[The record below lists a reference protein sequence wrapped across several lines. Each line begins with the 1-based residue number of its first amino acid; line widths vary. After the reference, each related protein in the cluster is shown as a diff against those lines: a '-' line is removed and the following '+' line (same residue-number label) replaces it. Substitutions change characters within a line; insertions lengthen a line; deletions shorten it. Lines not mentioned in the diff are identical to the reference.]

1 MSSILLW
8 LNVVGCLLVV
18 LCMGLLV
25 KNRQYE
31 KSVFETSVNVLL
43 FGLLLLALVKLV
55 DIFVILNELY
65 SESFSWLNG
74 YLGSFVAV
82 SNVAL
87 LPLFAVC
94 VLVAVL
100 SAREGFENLE

>member
-1 MSSILLW
+1 MSSILLG
-8 LNVVGCLLVV
+8 LNVVGLLLVV
-18 LCMGLLV
+18 LCIGLLI

-55 DIFVILNELY
+55 DVLVLLNTLY
-65 SESFSWLNG
+65 TESFGFLDG

-87 LPLFAVC
+87 LPLFGVC
-94 VLVAVL
+94 VLVSVL
-100 SAREGFENLE
+100 SAREGFENLS

>member
-31 KSVFETSVNVLL
+31 KSVFEKSVNILL
-43 FGLLLLALVKLV
+43 FGLLLLALIKLV
-55 DIFVILNELY
+55 DIFVLLNELY

-74 YLGSFVAV
+74 YLGSFVII
-82 SNVAL
+82 SKVAL

-94 VLVAVL
+94 VLVSVL
-100 SAREGFENLE
+100 SARECFENLG